1 MSIIFAC
8 IPELLK
14 PKVKEA
20 FPEVTF
26 LKVDDMDA
34 SMHGPK
40 RNLDFRE
47 TDKPRKKKV
56 KVVDITKQDDR
67 TARLEN
73 TSERFPNDDFVV

>member
-1 MSIIFAC
+1 MSIVFC
-8 IPELLK
+8 LLPEMLK

-26 LKVDDMDA
+26 LKVDELDA

-40 RNLDFRE
+40 
-47 TDKPRKKKV
+47 TRKKKV

-67 TARLEN
+67 LARLEN
-73 TSERFPNDDFVV
+73 TSERFPNDDFAV